1 MLAPRSPTMLL
12 SAVLVVIGV
21 ALIAR
26 TIAAGGGALAIGVI
40 FGVLCIVAGGARLYV
55 HYRLR

>member
-12 SAVLVVIGV
+12 SVVMVVIGV

>member
-1 MLAPRSPTMLL
+1 MLL